1 MATYESHCECWLSQS
16 NLIVQFGPQF
26 SFYSPFY
33 KNCHSS
39 LLINQN
45 SMVYLF
51 VAAKLFYYIK
61 SVSKLRILISHRTY
75 TNFIKYNRPIS
86 IYIGLHNSY
95 MLKL

>member
-1 MATYESHCECWLSQS
+1 
-16 NLIVQFGPQF
+16 
-26 SFYSPFY
+26 
-33 KNCHSS
+33 
-39 LLINQN
+39 
-45 SMVYLF
+45 MVYLF